1 MRDSVEFYTFYSIE
15 NGSKKALKML
25 VWNATFDSNFHSK
38 LYSNQSPEFYLK
50 KQLDFEPF
58 FRVEIKPNILH
69 YITTSMEF
77 PFSTNQN
84 ARLLCII
91 SLIYV

>member
-1 MRDSVEFYTFYSIE
+1 MKKTYTASIFNTVQRAVTLVEKSMRDSVEFYTFYSIE
-15 NGSKKALKML
+15 NGSKKARKRL
-25 VWNATFDSNFHSK
+25 VRNATFVSNFDSK

-69 YITTSMEF
+69 
-77 PFSTNQN
+77 
-84 ARLLCII
+84 
-91 SLIYV
+91 